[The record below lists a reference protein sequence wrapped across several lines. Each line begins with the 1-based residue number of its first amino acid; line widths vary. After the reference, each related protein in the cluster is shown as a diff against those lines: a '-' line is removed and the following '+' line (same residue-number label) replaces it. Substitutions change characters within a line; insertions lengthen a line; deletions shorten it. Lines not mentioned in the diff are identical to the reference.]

1 MMFDI
6 IIFGSQVSFEVDSE
20 QVPFT
25 FIRLKLC
32 FCETTGF
39 RDQIMDDLKDGRK
52 V

>member
-1 MMFDI
+1 M
-6 IIFGSQVSFEVDSE
+6 SFELISE

-32 FCETTGF
+32 FCESTGF
-39 RDQIMDDLKDGRK
+39 RDQIMDNLKDGRK